1 MSLHSVKV
9 HRHWLEQT
17 LVPMTANG
25 WDTWAACARHPGQPA
40 ARVPLPP
47 DLEEE
52 AVRSAAYESPS
63 SSSTSSSSSEEELL
77 PDTSAR
83 KRKAAEEL
91 KREREKD
98 AMVIAYSIE
107 VTPKDFKRILKK
119 LKRSGIWLSQKM
131 AEKSKEVSWQ
141 RLIQEEKV
149 EFDEAQAVELNNVLT
164 SAAVRA
170 LSQSEHKGLDYN
182 KVMRMR
188 WVLTRK
194 NSGAAKARLPHYC
207 SDGGRLP

>member
-1 MSLHSVKV
+1 
-9 HRHWLEQT
+9 
-17 LVPMTANG
+17 
-25 WDTWAACARHPGQPA
+25 
-40 ARVPLPP
+40 
-47 DLEEE
+47 
-52 AVRSAAYESPS
+52 
-63 SSSTSSSSSEEELL
+63 
-77 PDTSAR
+77 
-83 KRKAAEEL
+83 
-91 KREREKD
+91 
-98 AMVIAYSIE
+98 MVIAYSIE

-119 LKRSGIWLSQKM
+119 PKRSGIWLSQKM

-207 SDGGRLP
+207 SDGGAYLEQDWALHSPDRCCEQGLQDRVRGCHFGVSANAVELRG